1 MRVDSN
7 IYISKNDAIQLH
19 EIINNKIKDNL
30 DFIGNNGVFTSDFN
44 VGLYNISL
52 CLKSD
57 EYLNQILN
65 FSTTASDV
73 SDFKFKKNENA
84 KNNIICV
91 AASFSPLNDTPP
103 LKNTSLSFMYFCED
117 GDNEHYEKLLRLQFL
132 GIALS
137 NIISNNKSLELLK
150 DYDDLYPKIGYD
162 EFVKMLHKIFSK
174 CDIKFDFS
182 DSELTFILKIGGDV
196 ILDIQ
201 HRGVY
206 TASYKEIGEM
216 ISDAFS
222 HIFYKYDI
230 FDDFRY

>member
-1 MRVDSN
+1 MRVKSN
-7 IYISKNDAIQLH
+7 VYFSKKDANELY

-30 DFIGNNGVFTSDFN
+30 DFICNNGVLTCDFN

-57 EYLNQILN
+57 EYLNQALR
-65 FSTTASDV
+65 FRSTNPKISE
-73 SDFKFKKNENA
+73 FKFKKVENTDQG
-84 KNNIICV
+84 IICV
-91 AASFSPLNDTPP
+91 TASLSPLNDIPP
-103 LKNTSLSFMYFCED
+103 LKSTSLGFMYSCED
-117 GDNEHYEKLLRLQFL
+117 KNNEQYEKILRHQFL
-132 GIALS
+132 DVALS

-174 CDIKFDFS
+174 CDITFDFS
-182 DSELTFILKIGGDV
+182 DSDLTFVLKVGEDV

-206 TASYKEIGEM
+206 TASYEEVGEM

-222 HIFYKYDI
+222 HIFYNYDF
-230 FDDFRY
+230 FDDFRC